1 MSCLQVKLTHI
12 VLTPTCWC
20 LLQMLRH
27 QIMKLPSKDDTRKQ
41 LDSVQD
47 EIKKIQQDIASHQH
61 TYQVGTG
68 LEAVSLV
75 SGSWQPCM
83 EAAGGLLSML
93 GAVQSEMS
101 ALARC
106 HPMGHSAAA
115 QQSCKQCRLPCKGT
129 LEYQSEMITLLML
142 VCCRWSARRWLL

>member
-1 MSCLQVKLTHI
+1 MAHL
-12 VLTPTCWC
+12 VLTRACGC

-61 TYQVGTG
+61 TFQVGTG
-68 LEAVSLV
+68 HEAVSLV

-83 EAAGGLLSML
+83 EPAGALLSMPD
-93 GAVQSEMS
+93 AVLSEMS
-101 ALARC
+101 CAL
-106 HPMGHSAAA
+106 S
-115 QQSCKQCRLPCKGT
+115 SYGT
-129 LEYQSEMITLLML
+129 
-142 VCCRWSARRWLL
+142 